1 MKKNAQGLKGLF
13 IVMFLAVA
21 TLAQTDV
28 PQIGAI
34 VVGKG
39 PEGVAFDGTSIWVA
53 NQFSN
58 SVTKLRASD
67 GAVLGT
73 FAVGK
78 RPIGVAF
85 DGASIWVTNQ
95 FSNSVTKLRASDGA
109 VLETFAV
116 GRGPFGVAMA
126 PTSAGIHV
134 WVANFGSDTVS
145 KL

>member
-39 PEGVAFDGTSIWVA
+39 PEGVAFDG
-53 NQFSN
+53 
-58 SVTKLRASD
+58 
-67 GAVLGT
+67 
-73 FAVGK
+73 
-78 RPIGVAF
+78 
-85 DGASIWVTNQ
+85 ASIWVTNQ

-109 VLETFAV
+109 LIGTFAV
-116 GRGPFGVAMA
+116 GNGPFGVALA
-126 PTSAGIHV
+126 PTPAGPNV
-134 WVANFGSDTVS
+134 WVANFFSKNVTKLRASDGAVLGTYTV
-145 KL
+145 